1 MFNSLEMTTIAQ
13 NGFGQHNPLADRY
26 EASAA
31 FDKALLRGK
40 WHALGHRLAGKPSS
54 LRHLPKVDAT
64 TARRAASSTSPCHR
78 SSAARGG
85 RVTSIATFT
94 R

>member
-31 FDKALLRGK
+31 FESALLWGK
-40 WHALGHRLAGKPSS
+40 LHALGHRLAGKPSS
-54 LRHLPKVDAT
+54 LRHLPAVDAT
-64 TARRAASSTSPCHR
+64 TARRP
-78 SSAARGG
+78 ARAK
-85 RVTSIATFT
+85 RRRQRPPVTDRRQRGAGE
-94 R
+94 